1 MIPGHII
8 FILCFFLC
16 VIIAEGIII
25 FKLFKHEPDNIFG
38 SGKTAEKIAIFKRF
52 WGPFVV
58 YVIATSII
66 ALFIASFVA
75 NRNISLNDIN
85 TWVSLILGMVA
96 LVIGVISLFLS
107 FYNVEQAYQS
117 QVDNLNEMK
126 KVQTEITRK
135 IDSMHFQMKKE
146 FNNMRHSKTKRN
158 QKFSLKEKNSNKSDY
173 EDYV

>member
-1 MIPGHII
+1 
-8 FILCFFLC
+8 
-16 VIIAEGIII
+16 
-25 FKLFKHEPDNIFG
+25 
-38 SGKTAEKIAIFKRF
+38 
-52 WGPFVV
+52 
-58 YVIATSII
+58 
-66 ALFIASFVA
+66 
-75 NRNISLNDIN
+75 
-85 TWVSLILGMVA
+85 MVA